1 VAFARNALAVACTAA
16 LVWFGTGLHPW
27 WPLMWFAPLP
37 LLLVATRSTWKTT
50 AIVAFLGIFIGYFNI
65 WHYLHD
71 VLGMP
76 ATVFVLTVGIQA
88 VGFALVT
95 LLFRALYNR
104 QAWRAALIA
113 FPAAWVS
120 IEYLNNLTSVHGTA
134 GDLAYSQL
142 NFLPVLQV
150 ASLTGPW
157 GISALLLLFSAALV
171 ILPRA
176 PRVAFAGLGVI
187 AIALMFGVAR
197 LAMSTSLARV
207 KVGLIA
213 SDLPENK
220 GVVDEGSKTARLLRD
235 YASATQRLVSQG
247 AHVIVLPEKLGVV
260 VDQDTVAMDSAFQQ
274 LADKDTAQ
282 IVVGVIRVAS
292 RIKYNQARIYSP
304 GMPVRTYDK
313 EHMLPPFESRL
324 TPGTSLTLLSE
335 PTGPWGVAIC
345 KDMDFTAPSREYGA
359 AGAGVMLVPA
369 WDFDLDRWAHGHMA
383 VMRGVENGFAIVRAA
398 KQGYLTVS
406 DDRGRILA
414 EARSDAAPFSTL
426 ITDVPAA
433 HDVTFYRQYG
443 DWFAHFMLAMFV
455 ATSLGT
461 LAGVFIRSKPR

>member
-1 VAFARNALAVACTAA
+1 VAFARNALAVACTAI
-16 LVWFGTGLHPW
+16 LIWFGTGLHPW

-37 LLLVATRSTWKTT
+37 LLLVATRATWKTT
-50 AIVAFLGIFIGYFNI
+50 AIVAFLGIFLGYFNI

-71 VLGMP
+71 VLGTP
-76 ATVFVLTVGIQA
+76 AAAFVLILGINA
-88 VGFALVT
+88 SGFALVT

-104 QAWRAALIA
+104 HAWWSALIA

-120 IEYLNNLTSVHGTA
+120 VEYINNLTSVHGTA
-134 GDLAYSQL
+134 GSFAYSQL
-142 NFLPVLQV
+142 DFLPILQV

-157 GISALLLLFSAALV
+157 GISALLLLFSAAVV

-187 AIALMFGVAR
+187 AIALTFGVAR
-197 LAMSTSLARV
+197 LATATALSRV

-220 GVVDEGSKTARLLRD
+220 GVVDEGSKTARLLHD
-235 YASATQRLVSQG
+235 YAGATQRLVSQG

-260 VDQDTVAMDSAFQQ
+260 VDQDTVSTDSAFQQ

-282 IVVGVIRVAS
+282 IVVGIIRVAS
-292 RIKYNQARIYSP
+292 RIKYNQARVYSP
-304 GMPVRTYDK
+304 GVPVRTYDK
-313 EHMLPPFESRL
+313 EHMLAPFESKL

-345 KDMDFTAPSREYGA
+345 KDMDFTGLSRQYGA

-369 WDFDLDRWAHGHMA
+369 WDFDLDRWAHGHIA
-383 VMRGVENGFAIVRAA
+383 VMRGVEDGFALARAA

-426 ITDVPAA
+426 VTELPVA
-433 HDVTFYRQYG
+433 HDTTLYRQWG
-443 DWFAHFMLAMFV
+443 DWFAWAMLV
-455 ATSLGT
+455 AL
-461 LAGVFIRSKPR
+461 LATFAGLFIRSKAP

>member
-1 VAFARNALAVACTAA
+1 VAFARNALAVACTAS

-27 WPLMWFAPLP
+27 WPLMWFAALP
-37 LLLVATRSTWKTT
+37 LLLVATRSTGKTT
-50 AIVAFLGIFIGYFNI
+50 AIVAFLGIFIGNFNL

-76 ATVFVLTVGIQA
+76 VTAFVLTMGIEA
-88 VGFALVT
+88 AGFALVT
-95 LLFRALYNR
+95 LVFRTLYNR
-104 QAWRAALIA
+104 QAWWGALVG

-120 IEYLNNLTSVHGTA
+120 IEYVNNLTSVHGTA

-187 AIALMFGVAR
+187 AVALTFGVAR
-197 LAMSTSLARV
+197 LAMSTSGPRV
-207 KVGLIA
+207 TVGLIA
-213 SDLPENK
+213 SDSPENT
-220 GVVDEGSKTARLLRD
+220 GVVDEGPKTARLLRD
-235 YASATQRLVSQG
+235 YASATHRLVTQG

-260 VDQDTVAMDSAFQQ
+260 VDQDTVATDSAFQQ
-274 LADKDTAQ
+274 LADEDTAQ
-282 IVVGVIRVAS
+282 IVLGVIRVAS

-304 GMPVRTYDK
+304 GTPVRTYDK
-313 EHMLPPFESRL
+313 EHMLPPFESKL
-324 TPGTSLTLLSE
+324 TPGTSMTLLSE

-345 KDMDFTAPSREYGA
+345 KDMDFTAPAREYGA
-359 AGAGVMLVPA
+359 AGTSVMLVPA
-369 WDFDLDRWAHGHMA
+369 WDFNLDRWAHGHMA
-383 VMRGVENGFAIVRAA
+383 VMRGVEDGFAIVRAA

-426 ITDVPAA
+426 ITDLPVE
-433 HDVTFYRQYG
+433 HDTTLYRRLG
-443 DWFAHFMLAMFV
+443 DWFAWLMIAAL
-455 ATSLGT
+455 SGI
-461 LAGVFIRSKPR
+461 GVGMFIRSRAP